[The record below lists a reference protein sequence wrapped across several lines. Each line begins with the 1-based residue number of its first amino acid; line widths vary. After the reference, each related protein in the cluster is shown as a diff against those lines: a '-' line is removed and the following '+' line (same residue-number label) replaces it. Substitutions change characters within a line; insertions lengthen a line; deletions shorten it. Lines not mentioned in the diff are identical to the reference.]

1 MQPLTVAPR
10 SASLPSW
17 AADALVLLAWA
28 VSTVLVGVV
37 SDASYQV
44 VGSLL
49 AIGAVAA
56 ALASGL
62 GRDGCFLR
70 WARPS
75 RAGLAAAL
83 GYAALA
89 SAAVFPT
96 GTFSGFDPVGTLVL
110 APVSGVSQELLFR
123 AALLPV
129 LLRAAGNVG
138 DELRRT
144 GAGGQGRGRPVGGRV
159 RVALVLQAVLFAA
172 WHVLPA
178 LDAPLGGFVAVL
190 VVTFIGGLAWGWA
203 VLRDGSVAWVM
214 AIHVAMLMVMSLFT
228 WA

>member
-28 VSTVLVGVV
+28 VSTVLVGVL

-129 LLRAAGNVG
+129 LLRAAG
-138 DELRRT
+138 
-144 GAGGQGRGRPVGGRV
+144 GRV
-159 RVALVLQAVLFAA
+159 RVALVVQATLFAA

-214 AIHVAMLMVMSLFT
+214 AIHVAMLMVMSFFT
-228 WA
+228 WV